1 MSDSHDCAVFE
12 ESAAEVALGIAT
24 GEERALVLAHAAEC
38 EACAERLERLSRA
51 ADSLLLLAPAEEPPV
66 GFETRVAEAAR
77 PVARPRRRNRLAIA
91 LGGVATA
98 ALAGIVVLAIALD
111 NERDF
116 SSAYRDTLA
125 EANGEYFTAYALRGG
140 DGTKVGNAFG
150 YEGTPSWVL
159 VTIDAAPGTVET
171 GRYRIQAV
179 LESGRRVAV
188 APIDVSRG
196 TGSAGK
202 AIDADLEQVVGL
214 RLAGEDGGAP
224 IIGTAPDSPAAP

>member
-1 MSDSHDCAVFE
+1 MSDSPACAAFE

-38 EACAERLERLSRA
+38 DACAERLERLSRA

-66 GFETRVAEAAR
+66 GFEARVAEAAG

-91 LGGVATA
+91 LGGLAAA
-98 ALAGIVVLAIALD
+98 ALAGIVALAIALD

-116 SSAYRDTLA
+116 SSGYRDTLA
-125 EANGEYFTAYALRGG
+125 EANGEYFTAYALRTE

-159 VTIDAAPGTVET
+159 VTIDAGPGAVEG

-179 LESGRRVAV
+179 LDSGRRVAV
-188 APIDVSRG
+188 APIEVSRG

-202 AIDADLEQVVGL
+202 AIDANLEQVVGL
-214 RLAGEDGGAP
+214 RLATAGGYAP
-224 IIGTAPDSPAAP
+224 ITGAAPDSPPAP